1 MFSTSGI
8 LVEDKNLLT
17 LMLFL
22 SSRSCFT
29 AIDVSSHTQH
39 FSKKSCSNA
48 QGKRDFGSEGK
59 PFSPW
64 YSLGSSLLLH
74 LWFGPLSL
82 ISHPGALQL
91 PNQGQHLS
99 CGFIPA
105 SPVDERAVSLED
117 KIRVLKRS
125 QYYGSSN
132 KSRAIPMSQGC
143 QRMIKEVKTG
153 ASRC

>member
-1 MFSTSGI
+1 
-8 LVEDKNLLT
+8 
-17 LMLFL
+17 ML
-22 SSRSCFT
+22 
-29 AIDVSSHTQH
+29 
-39 FSKKSCSNA
+39 KE
-48 QGKRDFGSEGK
+48 RDFGSEGK

-64 YSLGSSLLLH
+64 YSLGSSFLLH

-125 QYYGSSN
+125 QYYGRSDR
-132 KSRAIPMSQGC
+132 SRANSYVTGMPEDDKGSKNRSKQVLTITSQKKMFSSRPTSCILQLRMSKGQ
-143 QRMIKEVKTG
+143 
-153 ASRC
+153 